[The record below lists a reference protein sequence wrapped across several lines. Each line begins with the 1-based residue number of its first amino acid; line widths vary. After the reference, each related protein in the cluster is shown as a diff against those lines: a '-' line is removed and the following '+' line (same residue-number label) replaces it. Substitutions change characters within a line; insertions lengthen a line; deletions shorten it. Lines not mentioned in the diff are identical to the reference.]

1 MPVEQEF
8 RIVGIRRGGNHA
20 INNWVCG
27 LLPKDETLNLRNVP
41 LRDPIDT
48 SYDYRRY
55 SHDGPVDLSGGF
67 RYAVLGYE
75 NVHPADVAPLEGA
88 GADERT
94 IIVVL
99 RDAFNNAASTV
110 RMMRRKQ
117 SSTETR
123 IWTRNYFAFPRM
135 WDLMSG
141 FFRSG
146 VAVLKGPT
154 TLAESGPRGPWM
166 LKVVMLNYNTWFQD
180 RGYRES
186 IAAQLNLPF
195 SDAGLQ
201 TVSSGGGGSAF
212 DRMSFDG
219 KAQDMGVLDRWRGME
234 DDLLLNMALINKA
247 IRKNHRKIYGE
258 LPFQPNLDMLEKI

>member
-1 MPVEQEF
+1 MPSVEQEF

-27 LLPKDETLNLRNVP
+27 LLPKDETLNLRNLP

-55 SHDGPVDLSGGF
+55 SHDDPVNLSGGF

-75 NVHPADVAPLEGA
+75 NVHPADVAPLAGA
-88 GADERT
+88 GGDERT
-94 IIVVL
+94 VIVVL
-99 RDAFNNAASTV
+99 RDAFNNAASIV
-110 RMMRRKQ
+110 RMMRREQ
-117 SSTETR
+117 SFTEAR
-123 IWTRNYFAFPRM
+123 IWTRNYFAFPRL

-146 VAVLKGPT
+146 TASLEGRT
-154 TLAESGPRGPWM
+154 DSWM

-180 RGYRES
+180 RGYREE
-186 IAAQLNLPF
+186 IAAQLDLPF

-247 IRKNHRKIYGE
+247 VRKNHRKIYGE

>member
-1 MPVEQEF
+1 MPGIEREF

-27 LLPKDETLNLRNVP
+27 LLPREETLNLRNVP
-41 LRDPIDT
+41 LRKRLKT
-48 SYDYRRY
+48 AGDYRRY
-55 SHDGPVDLSGGF
+55 FHAADEPLDDKLRAGLF

-75 NVHPADVAPLEGA
+75 NVHPNEVAPASGA
-88 GADERT
+88 GGKDVT
-94 IIVVL
+94 VLIVL

-110 RMMRRKQ
+110 RMVRREQ
-117 SSTETR
+117 SRKFTR
-123 IWTRNYFAFPRM
+123 NWIRNYFVFPRL

-146 VAVLKGPT
+146 T
-154 TLAESGPRGPWM
+154 TSLQAPGDSWM
-166 LKVVMLNYNTWFQD
+166 VKVVMLNYNTWFQD
-180 RGYRES
+180 RGYREG
-186 IAAQLNLPF
+186 IAAQLDLPF

-201 TVSSGGGGSAF
+201 AVSPGGGGSAF

-234 DDLLLNMALINKA
+234 DDPLLHMALFNKA
-247 IRKNHRKIYGE
+247 IMKNYRKIYGE
-258 LPFQPNLDMLEKI
+258 MPFLPSLDMLEKV